1 MSAESYQHPAKV
13 LPSSLSEPDAALR
26 RSARAFTA
34 TAGSRLRLA
43 AGRAGGEAGLAVAC
57 ALIDMIDDDHDPA
70 GWPVAEVIALLRGEA
85 ARDRQVARLL
95 VDLGEIEDLVA
106 ALSPDPD
113 EEEETVRR
121 PAA

>member
-1 MSAESYQHPAKV
+1 V
-13 LPSSLSEPDAALR
+13 
-26 RSARAFTA
+26 
-34 TAGSRLRLA
+34 
-43 AGRAGGEAGLAVAC
+43 C
-57 ALIDMIDDDHDPA
+57 ALIDMINDDVAPA

-95 VDLGEIEDLVA
+95 VDLRGIEDRVA

-113 EEEETVRR
+113 EEETIRR